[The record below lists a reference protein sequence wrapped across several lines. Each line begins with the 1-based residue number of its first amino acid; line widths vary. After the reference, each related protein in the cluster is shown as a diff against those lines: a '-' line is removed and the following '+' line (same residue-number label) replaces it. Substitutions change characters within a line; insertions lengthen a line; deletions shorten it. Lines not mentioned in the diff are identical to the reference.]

1 MYARIQDHL
10 PDFDISQNIRK
21 FGQYFINIPVFPF
34 LRIVINIHDTGN
46 TNFTFQPFITM
57 AETNPLETTPKEG
70 RQVQPGY
77 KILVAEDEES
87 NFRYV
92 EKLLKKAGFDLLRA
106 NNGLEA
112 VEYVEFDSNINLIL
126 MDIKMPVMNGVEA
139 TREIKKMKPE
149 IPIIATT
156 AFAIPG
162 DREVFLNA
170 GCDDYI
176 PKPIRAG
183 ELIDMIMNHIA

>member
-1 MYARIQDHL
+1 
-10 PDFDISQNIRK
+10 
-21 FGQYFINIPVFPF
+21 
-34 LRIVINIHDTGN
+34 
-46 TNFTFQPFITM
+46 M
-57 AETNPLETTPKEG
+57 AEINPQESVPING
-70 RQVQPGY
+70 RRVEPGY

-87 NFRYV
+87 NFRYI

-112 VEYVEFDSNINLIL
+112 VEYVQLDAKIDLIL

-139 TREIKKMKPE
+139 TREIKKMKPG

-162 DREVFLNA
+162 DREIFLKA

-176 PKPIRAG
+176 PNPIRAN
-183 ELIDMIMNHIA
+183 ELIDMIISYLS

>member
-1 MYARIQDHL
+1 MSEQHSSEHSIKSSHQAPAGL
-10 PDFDISQNIRK
+10 
-21 FGQYFINIPVFPF
+21 
-34 LRIVINIHDTGN
+34 
-46 TNFTFQPFITM
+46 
-57 AETNPLETTPKEG
+57 
-70 RQVQPGY
+70 

-92 EKLLKKAGFDLLRA
+92 EKLLKKAGFELLRA

-112 VEYVEFDSNINLIL
+112 VEYIELDANINLIL

-139 TREIKKMKPE
+139 TREIKKLKPS

-162 DREVFLNA
+162 DREVFLKA

-176 PKPIRAG
+176 PKPIKAA
-183 ELIDMIMNHIA
+183 ELIELIMKYIN

>member
-1 MYARIQDHL
+1 MSDSNQLDSA
-10 PDFDISQNIRK
+10 ISN
-21 FGQYFINIPVFPF
+21 
-34 LRIVINIHDTGN
+34 
-46 TNFTFQPFITM
+46 
-57 AETNPLETTPKEG
+57 G
-70 RQVQPGY
+70 RQIQPGFR
-77 KILVAEDEES
+77 ILVAEDEES
-87 NFRYV
+87 NYRYI

-112 VEYVEFDSNINLIL
+112 VEYVEVDGKINLIL

-139 TREIKKMKPE
+139 TREIKKMKPQ

-162 DREVFLNA
+162 DREVFLKA

-176 PKPIRAG
+176 PKPIRAN
-183 ELIDMIMNHIA
+183 ELIDMIMSHLA

>member
-1 MYARIQDHL
+1 
-10 PDFDISQNIRK
+10 
-21 FGQYFINIPVFPF
+21 
-34 LRIVINIHDTGN
+34 
-46 TNFTFQPFITM
+46 M
-57 AETNPLETTPKEG
+57 AEINPLESVSKEG
-70 RQVQPGY
+70 RLVKPGY

-87 NFRYV
+87 NFRYI

-112 VEYVEFDSNINLIL
+112 VEYMNLDSNINLIL

-139 TREIKKMKPE
+139 TREIKKIKPG

-162 DREVFLNA
+162 DREVFLKA

-176 PKPIRAG
+176 PKPIRAN
-183 ELIDMIMNHIA
+183 ELIEMIMSHLS

>member
-1 MYARIQDHL
+1 MA
-10 PDFDISQNIRK
+10 NI
-21 FGQYFINIPVFPF
+21 
-34 LRIVINIHDTGN
+34 
-46 TNFTFQPFITM
+46 
-57 AETNPLETTPKEG
+57 NPSENPSTEG
-70 RQVQPGY
+70 RLVKPGY

-87 NFRYV
+87 NFRYI
-92 EKLLKKAGFDLLRA
+92 ERLLKKTGFDLLRA

-112 VEYVEFDSNINLIL
+112 VEYVELDANINLIL

-139 TREIKKMKPE
+139 TREIKKLKPN

-162 DREVFLNA
+162 DREIFLQA

-183 ELIDMIMNHIA
+183 ELIDMIIRYLP

>member
-1 MYARIQDHL
+1 MEELIESDSL
-10 PDFDISQNIRK
+10 PRETRK
-21 FGQYFINIPVFPF
+21 
-34 LRIVINIHDTGN
+34 
-46 TNFTFQPFITM
+46 
-57 AETNPLETTPKEG
+57 
-70 RQVQPGY
+70 VQPGY

-87 NFRYV
+87 NFRYI

-112 VEYVEFDSNINLIL
+112 VEYVELDGKINLIL

-139 TREIKKMKPE
+139 TREIKKIKPD

-162 DREVFLNA
+162 DREVFLKA

-183 ELIDMIMNHIA
+183 ELIVMILNHIA

>member
-1 MYARIQDHL
+1 MAEFDHL
-10 PDFDISQNIRK
+10 DSTPQN
-21 FGQYFINIPVFPF
+21 
-34 LRIVINIHDTGN
+34 
-46 TNFTFQPFITM
+46 
-57 AETNPLETTPKEG
+57 G
-70 RQVQPGY
+70 RQVNPGF

-87 NFRYV
+87 NFRYI

-112 VEYVEFDSNINLIL
+112 VEYVELDSKINLIL

-139 TREIKKMKPE
+139 TREIKKMKPM

-162 DREVFLNA
+162 DREVFLKA

-176 PKPIRAG
+176 PKPIRAN
-183 ELIDMIMNHIA
+183 ELIDMIMSHLS

>member
-1 MYARIQDHL
+1 MA
-10 PDFDISQNIRK
+10 
-21 FGQYFINIPVFPF
+21 
-34 LRIVINIHDTGN
+34 
-46 TNFTFQPFITM
+46 TM
-57 AETNPLETTPKEG
+57 AEINPTESVLKDS
-70 RQVQPGY
+70 RLVKPGY

-87 NFRYV
+87 NFRYI

-112 VEYVEFDSNINLIL
+112 VKYVELDSKINLIL

-139 TREIKKMKPE
+139 TREIKKMKPG

-162 DREVFLNA
+162 DREIFLKA

-183 ELIDMIMNHIA
+183 ELIDMILNHLS

>member
-1 MYARIQDHL
+1 MPEFGLSRYFLFRCLRLNIQKPIANHINHL
-10 PDFDISQNIRK
+10 RP
-21 FGQYFINIPVFPF
+21 
-34 LRIVINIHDTGN
+34 T
-46 TNFTFQPFITM
+46 
-57 AETNPLETTPKEG
+57 PLDAASRDNK
-70 RQVQPGY
+70 QVRPGY

-87 NFRYV
+87 NFRYI
-92 EKLLKKAGFDLLRA
+92 EKLLKKAGFELLRA

-112 VEYVEFDSNINLIL
+112 VEYVEFDNSINLIL

-139 TREIKKMKPE
+139 TREIKKMKPD

-170 GCDDYI
+170 GCDNYI

-183 ELIDMIMNHIA
+183 ELIDMILSHIA

>member
-1 MYARIQDHL
+1 MDAASRD
-10 PDFDISQNIRK
+10 NK
-21 FGQYFINIPVFPF
+21 
-34 LRIVINIHDTGN
+34 
-46 TNFTFQPFITM
+46 
-57 AETNPLETTPKEG
+57 
-70 RQVQPGY
+70 QVRPGY

-87 NFRYV
+87 NFRYI
-92 EKLLKKAGFDLLRA
+92 EKLLKKAGFELLRA

-112 VEYVEFDSNINLIL
+112 VEYVEFDNSINLIL

-139 TREIKKMKPE
+139 TREIKKMKPD

-170 GCDDYI
+170 GCDNYI

-183 ELIDMIMNHIA
+183 ELIDMILSHIA

>member
-1 MYARIQDHL
+1 MSESNQLD
-10 PDFDISQNIRK
+10 ST
-21 FGQYFINIPVFPF
+21 FGN
-34 LRIVINIHDTGN
+34 
-46 TNFTFQPFITM
+46 
-57 AETNPLETTPKEG
+57 G
-70 RQVQPGY
+70 RQVQPGFR
-77 KILVAEDEES
+77 ILVAEDEES
-87 NFRYV
+87 NYRYI

-112 VEYVEFDSNINLIL
+112 VEYVEVDGKINLIL

-139 TREIKKMKPE
+139 TREIKKMKPM

-162 DREVFLNA
+162 DREVFLKA

-176 PKPIRAG
+176 PKPIRAN
-183 ELIDMIMNHIA
+183 ELIDMIMSHLA

>member
-1 MYARIQDHL
+1 M
-10 PDFDISQNIRK
+10 S
-21 FGQYFINIPVFPF
+21 
-34 LRIVINIHDTGN
+34 
-46 TNFTFQPFITM
+46 
-57 AETNPLETTPKEG
+57 ETTPLEAASKENS
-70 RQVQPGY
+70 QVRPGY

-87 NFRYV
+87 NFRYI
-92 EKLLKKAGFDLLRA
+92 EKLLKKAGFELLRA

-112 VEYVEFDSNINLIL
+112 VEYVEFDNNINLIL

-139 TREIKKMKPE
+139 TREIKKMKPD

-170 GCDDYI
+170 GCDNYI

-183 ELIDMIMNHIA
+183 ELIDMILSHIA

>member
-1 MYARIQDHL
+1 MTEFDHL
-10 PDFDISQNIRK
+10 DS
-21 FGQYFINIPVFPF
+21 
-34 LRIVINIHDTGN
+34 
-46 TNFTFQPFITM
+46 
-57 AETNPLETTPKEG
+57 TTKND
-70 RQVQPGY
+70 RQVNPGF

-87 NFRYV
+87 NFRYI

-112 VEYVEFDSNINLIL
+112 VEYVEVDSKINLIL

-139 TREIKKMKPE
+139 TREIKKMKPQ

-162 DREVFLNA
+162 DREVFLKA

-176 PKPIRAG
+176 PKPIRAN
-183 ELIDMIMNHIA
+183 ELIDMIMSHLA